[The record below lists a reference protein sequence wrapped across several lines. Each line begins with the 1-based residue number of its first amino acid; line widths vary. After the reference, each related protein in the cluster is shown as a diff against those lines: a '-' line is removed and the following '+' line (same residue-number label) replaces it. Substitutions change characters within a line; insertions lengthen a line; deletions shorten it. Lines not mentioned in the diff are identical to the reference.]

1 MVTVKPVIVSPE
13 LVKILLTT
21 NFKYSNATDLS
32 KGELEALVRNAIINF
47 DNTNLNNFDAVFRH
61 SNLTKAIDDSEQAV
75 LSNITNVRLR
85 KNVKPKIAKSEGFV
99 VNFGN
104 AFFNPHS
111 GHNAD
116 GGGIT
121 TTTGF
126 YVQGDSVNIQYFDD
140 DGKGKIRRYIIDSGV
155 RVIKDADAGT
165 IDYVNGKVTINAIT
179 FTSTVNTD
187 SSIDF
192 TLVPS
197 SNDVIAIRGSLI
209 DIDIDNLK
217 VTGEQDTIES
227 GETSAGVGFT
237 TTSSSSY

>member
-155 RVIKDADAGT
+155 RVIK
-165 IDYVNGKVTINAIT
+165 
-179 FTSTVNTD
+179 
-187 SSIDF
+187 
-192 TLVPS
+192 L
-197 SNDVIAIRGSLI
+197 SLI
-209 DIDIDNLK
+209 HI
-217 VTGEQDTIES
+217 
-227 GETSAGVGFT
+227 
-237 TTSSSSY
+237 